1 MKLLHSSLDNYEVV
15 LQHLNQNSNQ
25 EPFYIDYR
33 NHQMFL
39 TSTSFIIIFYYLN
52 HQLVLILNIL
62 LYKYDQKDHILHLMQ
77 FA

>member
-39 TSTSFIIIFYYLN
+39 N
-52 HQLVLILNIL
+52 HQW
-62 LYKYDQKDHILHLMQ
+62 
-77 FA
+77 F

>member
-39 TSTSFIIIFYYLN
+39 N